1 MDELKMNLKK
11 CTDINFIKK
20 INVSELFE
28 QDVSRIPSE
37 VNNVSW
43 VLLDTYLCVFIEKI
57 WYFLPTIETKGQ
69 ERNLL
74 SNIIPLYE
82 FKDKVNAIRKF
93 TVKEANFKVRRKIWM
108 LTFESLPSDPD
119 LNILLDSYL
128 SLERSRD
135 ILNDL
140 YWQHKVEIQSFED
153 LPGTSL
159 DKITDPI
166 KEAMLTANHSY
177 RLAISNLIARLTIKS
192 LKQTDNRFIDYDEK
206 DFLNNYFAVPL
217 VYCLTPQEQSMREP
231 DPNEDPSDG
240 YVPPFDECSDTE
252 KEVFYPDK
260 Q

>member
-1 MDELKMNLKK
+1 MDEVKMNLKK

-20 INVSELFE
+20 LNVSELYE
-28 QDVSRIPSE
+28 QDVSRITSE

-43 VLLDTYLCVFIEKI
+43 VLLDTYLCILIEKI
-57 WYFLPTIETKGQ
+57 WYFLPTIESKAQ
-69 ERNLL
+69 EINSL
-74 SNIIPLYE
+74 SNIIPLHE
-82 FKDKVNAIRKF
+82 FKNKVNSIRKF
-93 TVKEANFKVRRKIWM
+93 SVKEANNKVRIKIWM

-135 ILNDL
+135 ILDDL
-140 YWQHKVEIQSFED
+140 YLQHKEEINSFED

-166 KEAMLTANHSY
+166 KEAMLTAKHSY
-177 RLAISNLIARLTIKS
+177 RLAISNLIAHLTIKS

-206 DFLNNYFAVPL
+206 DFLNNYSGVPL